1 MRERH
6 KVYVTELDKDVLYEA
21 KFKNAN
27 TEDVTGKRPPHSAII
42 YLNDLLNSRIY
53 L

>member
-6 KVYVTELDKDVLYEA
+6 KVYVTELDKDVLYEP

-27 TEDVTGKRPPHSAII
+27 TEDVTGKRPAHSANI
-42 YLNDLLNSRIY
+42 YLNAPLNSRVY